1 MKQSANLR
9 WALAAATLLA
19 GGGWT
24 QGVHAQ
30 SVVTLNGVETIG
42 VSDTGGPRPSALIN
56 GLETI
61 GVVDAGGPFASA
73 FLRANE
79 AVAVADVGLLSA
91 TVGANRP
98 PTAIAGGP
106 YTVELGG
113 TVQLRGSGNDPDGD
127 ALTFAWDLDN
137 DGVFETPG
145 QNVDIAPT
153 GGVGDLVVGLQVCD
167 PAPLCGAA
175 SAVVHVVSTDTGPPG
190 PGGLPGS
197 GGPPGVGATPELDSL
212 MLFGTGL
219 SGLAGYSMLR
229 LRARRRR

>member
-1 MKQSANLR
+1 MKQAANLR

-19 GGGWT
+19 AGGWT
-24 QGVHAQ
+24 QAVHAE
-30 SVVTLNGVETIG
+30 SVVVTLNGVETIG
-42 VSDTGGPRPSALIN
+42 VSDTGRPRPSALIN

-79 AVAVADVGLLSA
+79 AVAVADVGPLSV
-91 TVGANRP
+91 TVGPNGQ
-98 PTAIAGGP
+98 PTAIPGGP

-137 DGVFETPG
+137 NGVFETPG
-145 QNVDIAPT
+145 QNVDIQPT

-167 PAPLCGAA
+167 PAPLCGTA
-175 SAVVHVVSTDTGPPG
+175 STVVHVVSTDTGPPG
-190 PGGLPGS
+190 PGG
-197 GGPPGVGATPELDSL
+197 PPGVGATPELDSL
-212 MLFGTGL
+212 ILFGTGL